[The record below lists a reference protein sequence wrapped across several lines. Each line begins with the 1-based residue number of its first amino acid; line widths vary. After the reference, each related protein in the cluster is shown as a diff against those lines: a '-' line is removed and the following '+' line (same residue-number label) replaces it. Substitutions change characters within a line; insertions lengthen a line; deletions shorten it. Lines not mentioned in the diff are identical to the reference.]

1 MGEMY
6 KEVGC
11 PNPVAWH
18 PAPDYEGL
26 VSKHNTFVLGETACL
41 QKGLFANIPTC
52 DKCFGRLEDKVSI
65 PRYPLHSEITNLPLY
80 SEHSADILL

>member
-41 QKGLFANIPTC
+41 QKGL
-52 DKCFGRLEDKVSI
+52 CFGRLEDKVSI